1 MSFKKNKFLRYNNFI
16 SLNMAHCIYMY
27 ALMSSNKAKF
37 LVDNKRDYY
46 NDLEHGYFNDP
57 QAVGVWSKYGDA
69 FFDTILEVYRPKIE
83 KLIDVELVS
92 TTSYARVYENG
103 SKLNAH
109 TDNPWTEISAT
120 LCLGYD
126 ADNPWPFWIEPDRS
140 FSLRPG
146 DILLYRGPEVKHW
159 RDTFTG
165 VNHAQ
170 LFLHYNDKNSTVAPT
185 NFNDSRPL
193 LGLNETEKV
202 DYGQDPEARFKK

>member
-1 MSFKKNKFLRYNNFI
+1 MSFKENKFLRYNNFI
-16 SLNMAHCIYMY
+16 SLEMANCIYRY
-27 ALMSSNKAKF
+27 ALMASDKAKF

-57 QAVGVWSKYGDA
+57 QAVGVWSKYGDT
-69 FFDTILEVYRPKIE
+69 FFDTILEFYRPKIE
-83 KLIDVELVS
+83 SLIDLELIS

-103 SKLNAH
+103 STLDEHIDK
-109 TDNPWTEISAT
+109 PWTEISAT

-126 ADNPWPFWIEPDRS
+126 ADSSWPFWIEPDWS

-146 DILLYRGPEVKHW
+146 DIVLYRGPEVYHW

-165 VNHAQ
+165 INHAQ
-170 LFLHYNDKNSTVAPT
+170 LFLHYNDKNGTIAPT

-193 LGLNETEKV
+193 LGLGPQEKN
-202 DYGQDPEARFKK
+202 D